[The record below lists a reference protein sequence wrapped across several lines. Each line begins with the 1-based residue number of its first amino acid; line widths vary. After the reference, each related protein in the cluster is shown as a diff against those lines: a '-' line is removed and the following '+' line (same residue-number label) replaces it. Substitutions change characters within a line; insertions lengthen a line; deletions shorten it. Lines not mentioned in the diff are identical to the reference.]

1 MTDSPKRIL
10 VIGAGFAGMW
20 SALGA
25 ARLIDA
31 ANTNGEP
38 IEVALIAPEPQLHVR
53 PRLHETN
60 PLGLKA
66 PLLPLFDATGVRFIQ
81 GSVRDIKA
89 ADHTVEAVNADGST
103 FTVHY
108 DRLVLASGSALFRP
122 RVPGL
127 DTAAFS
133 IDQISDAARLE
144 EHLRGLANQPD
155 SSARNTVVV
164 VGAGFTGI
172 EIATELPERLRSF
185 LGANTAVRV
194 IVIEQAGA
202 VGPDLGAGPRPAIEQ
217 ALTGLGIEVH
227 LNVAVSSI
235 DTDGIVTSD
244 GERIEAK
251 TVIWTAG
258 MRANSLTKQLNAERD
273 PLGRLHVDANL
284 RVLGVDDVFA
294 AGDVAFATTDD
305 LGNHALMS
313 CQHAMNMGRFAGHN
327 VAADM
332 LGSEPLPY
340 RQPVYV
346 TCLDLGSWG
355 AVFTEG
361 WDRQIKLVGN
371 EAKALKRQ
379 ICTEWIYPPAADR
392 TAAFDA
398 ADPNV
403 TVVA

>member
-1 MTDSPKRIL
+1 MTHSPKRIL
-10 VIGAGFAGMW
+10 VVGAGFAGMW

-25 ARLIDA
+25 ARLIDG
-31 ANTNGEP
+31 ANIQGES

-53 PRLHETN
+53 PRLHEIN

-66 PLLPLFDATGVRFIQ
+66 PLLPLFNATGIRFIE

-89 ADHTVEAVNADGST
+89 ADHVVEAVDADGNM
-103 FTVHY
+103 FTVQY
-108 DRLVLASGSALFRP
+108 DKLVLASGSALFRP

-133 IDQISDAARLE
+133 IDQIDDAALLE
-144 EHLRGLANQPD
+144 AHLRGLADQPD
-155 SSARNTVVV
+155 TPSRNTVVV

-185 LGANTAVRV
+185 IGANTAVKV
-194 IVIEQAGA
+194 IVIEQANA
-202 VGPDLGAGPRPAIEQ
+202 VGPDLGSGPRPVIEQ
-217 ALTGLGIEVH
+217 ALNELGVEVR
-227 LNVAVSSI
+227 LNVAVKSI
-235 DTDGIVTSD
+235 DKDGIVTSN
-244 GERIEAK
+244 GERIDAK

-258 MRANSLTKQLNAERD
+258 MRANSLTKQFNAERD
-273 PLGRLHVDANL
+273 SLGRLHVDANL
-284 RVLGVDDVFA
+284 RVLGLNDVFA
-294 AGDVAFATTDD
+294 AGDVAFAATDD
-305 LGNHALMS
+305 AGNHALMS

-332 LGSEPLPY
+332 IGGEILPY

-361 WDRQIKLVGN
+361 WDRQIKLVGD

-392 TAAFDA
+392 KAAFEA

>member
-1 MTDSPKRIL
+1 MTHSPKRIL

-31 ANTNGEP
+31 ANLQGES

-53 PRLHETN
+53 PRLHEAN

-66 PLLPLFDATGVRFIQ
+66 PLLPLFNATGIRFIE

-89 ADHTVEAVNADGST
+89 ADHVVEAVDANGNT
-103 FTVHY
+103 FGVQY
-108 DRLVLASGSALFRP
+108 DKLVLASGSALFRP
-122 RVPGL
+122 SVPGL

-133 IDQISDAARLE
+133 IDQIADAALLE
-144 EHLRGLANQPD
+144 AHLRGLADQPNTP
-155 SSARNTVVV
+155 SRNTVVV

-185 LGANTAVRV
+185 IDANTTFKV
-194 IVIEQAGA
+194 IVIEQANA
-202 VGPDLGAGPRPAIEQ
+202 VGPDLGIGPRPVIEQ
-217 ALTGLGIEVH
+217 ALNELGIEVR
-227 LNVAVSSI
+227 LNVAVGSI
-235 DTDGIVTSD
+235 DKEGIVTSD
-244 GERIEAK
+244 GERIDAK

-258 MRANSLTKQLNAERD
+258 MRANSLTKQFNAERD
-273 PLGRLHVDANL
+273 SLGRLHVDANL
-284 RVLGVDDVFA
+284 RVLGMDDVFA
-294 AGDVAFATTDD
+294 AGDVAFAATDD
-305 LGNHALMS
+305 AGNHALMS

-332 LGSEPLPY
+332 IGGALLPY

-361 WDRQIKLVGN
+361 WDRQIKLVGD

-392 TAAFDA
+392 KAAFDA

>member
-1 MTDSPKRIL
+1 MTHSPKRIL

-31 ANTNGEP
+31 ANMQGES

-66 PLLPLFDATGVRFIQ
+66 PLLPLFNATGIRFIE

-89 ADHTVEAVNADGST
+89 ADHVVEAVDADGNM
-103 FTVHY
+103 FTVQY
-108 DRLVLASGSALFRP
+108 DKLVLASGSALFRP

-133 IDQISDAARLE
+133 IDQIDDAALLE
-144 EHLRGLANQPD
+144 AHLRGLADQPD
-155 SSARNTVVV
+155 TPSRNTVVV

-185 LGANTAVRV
+185 IGANTAVKV
-194 IVIEQAGA
+194 IVIEQASA
-202 VGPDLGAGPRPAIEQ
+202 VGPDLGMGPRPVIEQ
-217 ALTGLGIEVH
+217 ALNELGVEVH
-227 LNVAVSSI
+227 LNVAVKSI
-235 DTDGIVTSD
+235 DKDGIVTSN
-244 GERIEAK
+244 GERIAAK

-258 MRANSLTKQLNAERD
+258 MRANSLTKQFNAERD
-273 PLGRLHVDANL
+273 SLGRLHVDANL
-284 RVLGVDDVFA
+284 RVLGIDDVFA
-294 AGDVAFATTDD
+294 AGDVAFAATDD
-305 LGNHALMS
+305 AGNHALMS

-332 LGSEPLPY
+332 IGGELLPY

-361 WDRQIKLVGN
+361 WDRQIKLVGD

-392 TAAFDA
+392 KAAFDA